1 MHFNVMT
8 AYHSS
13 SLVSVISCICVFPA
27 TMSQNVCCEKE
38 LMHVFKFFIN
48 TYSMNDICSLRGH
61 QEEKQ
66 FISEGFACTVF
77 VGSLRL
83 KVLNSKQNK
92 MITDFS
98 LFLTCFSLRA

>member
-1 MHFNVMT
+1 
-8 AYHSS
+8 
-13 SLVSVISCICVFPA
+13 
-27 TMSQNVCCEKE
+27 MSQNVCCEKE

-48 TYSMNDICSLRGH
+48 TYSMNDTCSLRGH

-92 MITDFS
+92 NDHRLFS
-98 LFLTCFSLRA
+98 LSHVFQSSSLN